1 MFNTILMI
9 YLSDTIHL
17 NFIKDIKMKTI
28 TSSHSLQS
36 KLWIALLVSVV
47 GLSACSNEVEE
58 TPDSSMDTTEATA
71 VGTEPSDTEVGM
83 DTDPSETTTNM
94 GMADADSPM
103 DPPDTNTTDTMT
115 DSTTTDEMTDGAI
128 TSDTTMVDEENTSFN
143 QDPVESAQ

>member
-1 MFNTILMI
+1 
-9 YLSDTIHL
+9 
-17 NFIKDIKMKTI
+17 MKTT

-58 TPDSSMDTTEATA
+58 TPDNTMDTTEATA
-71 VGTEPSDTEVGM
+71 VGTEPMDTEVGT
-83 DTDPSETTTNM
+83 DTAMSETTTD
-94 GMADADSPM
+94 MAETDSPM
-103 DPPDTNTTDTMT
+103 EPAGTATNDTMT
-115 DSTTTDEMTDGAI
+115 DSTTTDEMTDGAV

>member
-1 MFNTILMI
+1 MV
-9 YLSDTIHL
+9 YLNDTIYL

-58 TPDSSMDTTEATA
+58 TPDNTMNTTEATA
-71 VGTEPSDTEVGM
+71 VEKGPTDTEVGT
-83 DTDPSETTTNM
+83 DTALSETTTDM
-94 GMADADSPM
+94 GMAETASPM
-103 DPPDTNTTDTMT
+103 DPAGTATTDTMT

>member
-1 MFNTILMI
+1 MV
-9 YLSDTIHL
+9 YLNDTIYL

-58 TPDSSMDTTEATA
+58 TPDNTMDTTEATA
-71 VGTEPSDTEVGM
+71 VEKGPTDTEVG
-83 DTDPSETTTNM
+83 TDKAPSETITNM

-103 DPPDTNTTDTMT
+103 DPPDTNTTDTMA
-115 DSTTTDEMTDGAI
+115 DSTTTDEMMDGAI

>member
-1 MFNTILMI
+1 MV
-9 YLSDTIHL
+9 YL

-36 KLWIALLVSVV
+36 KLWIALLVSVM

-58 TPDSSMDTTEATA
+58 TPDNTMDTTEATA
-71 VGTEPSDTEVGM
+71 VEKGPTDTEVGT
-83 DTDPSETTTNM
+83 DTALSETTTDM
-94 GMADADSPM
+94 GMAETASPM
-103 DPPDTNTTDTMT
+103 DPAGTATTDTMT

>member
-1 MFNTILMI
+1 MAHRNATI
-9 YLSDTIHL
+9 YS
-17 NFIKDIKMKTI
+17 NFIKDTKMKTT

-58 TPDSSMDTTEATA
+58 TPDNTMDTTEATA
-71 VGTEPSDTEVGM
+71 VGTEPMDTEVGT
-83 DTDPSETTTNM
+83 DTAMSETTTD
-94 GMADADSPM
+94 MAETDSPM
-103 DPPDTNTTDTMT
+103 EPAGTATNDTMT
-115 DSTTTDEMTDGAI
+115 DSTTTDEMTDGAV

>member
-1 MFNTILMI
+1 MV
-9 YLSDTIHL
+9 YLNDTIYL

-58 TPDSSMDTTEATA
+58 TPDNTMDTTEATA
-71 VGTEPSDTEVGM
+71 VEKGPTDTEVGT
-83 DTDPSETTTNM
+83 DTAPSETITNM
-94 GMADADSPM
+94 GMADTDSPM
-103 DPPDTNTTDTMT
+103 DPPDTNTTDTMA
-115 DSTTTDEMTDGAI
+115 DSTTTDEMMDGAI

>member
-1 MFNTILMI
+1 MV
-9 YLSDTIHL
+9 YLNDTIYL

-58 TPDSSMDTTEATA
+58 TPDNTMDTTEATA
-71 VGTEPSDTEVGM
+71 VEKGPTDTEVGT
-83 DTDPSETTTNM
+83 DTAPSETITNM
-94 GMADADSPM
+94 GMADADS
-103 DPPDTNTTDTMT
+103 
-115 DSTTTDEMTDGAI
+115 TTTDEMMDGAI